1 MRPTPVSTGPESIR
15 VASALAA
22 DGLVCMIRRASQ
34 LPHPM
39 RIQASLAAAALFA
52 AGAVAQDKIT
62 LTNGDVLTG
71 TIKSMADGKVVINS
85 PALGDVTVPLDKVG
99 DMTTA
104 AQVKLETKTGDL
116 LQRRLLG
123 IEGGNLK
130 MEGATTSL
138 PLADLGQINPPE
150 KKDPEWTGALKV
162 NGLYATGNTERKAGG
177 LALDASRRSD
187 ADRISFDA
195 SWDYGQDKDQTTRE
209 WVLTQRRTGGGLKYD
224 YFLSKRWY
232 ALANARVLGDTLALL
247 DLRFTSG
254 AGLGYTWIED
264 STTTFVTEAG
274 LAYLNENYRENPVT
288 NVADPSVDY
297 VAIRAAYRL
306 THQLSKTSRIV
317 HGVEAFPST
326 ESSDDI
332 YLQSKSELVTSLTDS
347 MLASVSHVFDY
358 DNTPATGQDRGDH
371 RVLLSI
377 GWSF

>member
-1 MRPTPVSTGPESIR
+1 
-15 VASALAA
+15 
-22 DGLVCMIRRASQ
+22 
-34 LPHPM
+34 M

-71 TIKSMADGKVVINS
+71 TIKSMADGKVVIAS
-85 PALGDVTVPLDKVG
+85 PALGDVTVPIEKVG

-123 IEGGNLK
+123 IEAGNLK
-130 MEGATTSL
+130 MEGATSSL
-138 PLADLGQINPPE
+138 ALADLGQINPPE
-150 KKDPEWTGALKV
+150 KKEPEWIGALKV

-195 SWDYGQDKDQTTRE
+195 SWDYGQDKDQNTRQ
-209 WVLTQRRTGGGLKYD
+209 WTLTQRRTGGGLKYD
-224 YFLSKRWY
+224 YFLTKRWY
-232 ALANARVLGDTLALL
+232 ALATARVLGDTLAQL

-264 STTTFVTEAG
+264 GKTTFVTEAG
-274 LAYLNENYRENPVT
+274 LSYLNENYRT
-288 NVADPSVDY
+288 ADPSVDY
-297 VAIRAAYRL
+297 VAIRAAYKL
-306 THQLSKTSRIV
+306 THEFSKTSRIV

-326 ESSDDI
+326 EYSDEV
-332 YLQSKSELVTSLTDS
+332 YLQSKTELVTSLTDS
-347 MLASVSHVFDY
+347 MLASVSHVFDF
-358 DNTPATGQDRGDH
+358 DNTPATGQERGDH

>member
-1 MRPTPVSTGPESIR
+1 
-15 VASALAA
+15 
-22 DGLVCMIRRASQ
+22 
-34 LPHPM
+34 M
-39 RIQASLAAAALFA
+39 RIQAILAAAALFA

-71 TIKSMADGKVVINS
+71 TIKSMADGKVVIAS

-150 KKDPEWTGALKV
+150 KKAPEWIGALKV

-195 SWDYGQDKDQTTRE
+195 AWDYGQDKDQVTRE

-232 ALANARVLGDTLALL
+232 ALATARVLGDTLAQL

-254 AGLGYTWIED
+254 AGVGYTWIED
-264 STTTFVTEAG
+264 GKTTFLTEVG
-274 LAYLNENYRENPVT
+274 LSYLNENYRN
-288 NVADPSVDY
+288 ADPSVDY
-297 VAIRAAYRL
+297 VAIRAAYKL
-306 THQLSKTSRIV
+306 THELSKTSRIV

-326 ESSDDI
+326 ETSDEI

-358 DNTPATGQDRGDH
+358 DNTPASGQDRGDH

>member
-1 MRPTPVSTGPESIR
+1 MAAGVACGFAVGWIAERSHDRWTFPDPVSR
-15 VASALAA
+15 FAKN
-22 DGLVCMIRRASQ
+22 
-34 LPHPM
+34 PM
-39 RIQASLAAAALFA
+39 RIPAMLAAAAAFA

-71 TIKSMADGKVVINS
+71 TIKSMADGKVVIAS
-85 PALGDVTVPLDKVG
+85 PALGDVTVPIEKVG

-104 AQVKLETKTGDL
+104 TQVKLETKTGDL

-130 MEGATTSL
+130 MEGATTAL

-150 KKDPEWTGALKV
+150 RKEPEWTGSLKV
-162 NGLYATGNTERKAGG
+162 NGLYATGNTDRKAGG
-177 LALDASRRSD
+177 LALDASRRSEM
-187 ADRISFDA
+187 DRISLDA
-195 SWDYGQDKDQTTRE
+195 AWDYGQDKQDLDGNQATPRE
-209 WVLTQRRTGGGLKYD
+209 WNLTQRRTGGGLKYD

-232 ALANARVLGDTLALL
+232 ALANARVLGDTLAQL
-247 DLRFTSG
+247 DLRFTTG

-264 STTTFVTEAG
+264 STTTFVTEVG
-274 LAYLNENYRENPVT
+274 LSYLNENYRT
-288 NVADPSVDY
+288 ADPSIDY
-297 VAIRAAYRL
+297 VAVRAAYKL
-306 THQLSKTSRIV
+306 THELSKTSRLV

-332 YLQSKSELVTSLTDS
+332 YLQSKTELVTSLTES
-347 MLASVSHVFDY
+347 MLASISHVFDY
-358 DNTPATGQDRGDH
+358 DNTPATGQERGDH

>member
-1 MRPTPVSTGPESIR
+1 
-15 VASALAA
+15 
-22 DGLVCMIRRASQ
+22 
-34 LPHPM
+34 M

-104 AQVKLETKTGDL
+104 AQVKLETKTGDM

-130 MEGATTSL
+130 MEGATTAL

-150 KKDPEWTGALKV
+150 KKEPQWTGSLKV
-162 NGLYATGNTERKAGG
+162 NGLYATGNTDRKAGG
-177 LALDASRRSD
+177 LALDASRRSE

-195 SWDYGQDKDQTTRE
+195 AWDYGQDKDQNTRQ
-209 WVLTQRRTGGGLKYD
+209 WTLTQRRTGGGLKYD
-224 YFLSKRWY
+224 YFLTKRWY
-232 ALANARVLGDTLALL
+232 ALATARVLGDTLAQL

-274 LAYLNENYRENPVT
+274 LSYLNENYRT
-288 NVADPSVDY
+288 ADPSVDY
-297 VAIRAAYRL
+297 VAIRAAYKL
-306 THQLSKTSRIV
+306 THELSKTSRIV
-317 HGVEAFPST
+317 HGIEAFPST
-326 ESSDDI
+326 ETSDDI
-332 YLQSKSELVTSLTDS
+332 YLQSKSELVTSLTES
-347 MLASVSHVFDY
+347 MLASISHVFDY
-358 DNTPATGQDRGDH
+358 DNTPATGQERGDH

>member
-1 MRPTPVSTGPESIR
+1 
-15 VASALAA
+15 
-22 DGLVCMIRRASQ
+22 
-34 LPHPM
+34 M
-39 RIQASLAAAALFA
+39 RIQATLAAAALFA

-71 TIKSMADGKVVINS
+71 TIKSMADGKVVIAS

-99 DMTTA
+99 DLTTA

-123 IEGGNLK
+123 IEAGNLK

-138 PLADLGQINPPE
+138 PLADLGQINPPD
-150 KKDPEWTGALKV
+150 KKEPEWTGALKV
-162 NGLYATGNTERKAGG
+162 SGLYATGNTERTAGG

-195 SWDYGQDKDQTTRE
+195 AWDYGQDKDQVTRD

-224 YFLSKRWY
+224 YFLTKRWY
-232 ALANARVLGDTLALL
+232 ALATARVLGDTLAQL

-264 STTTFVTEAG
+264 GKTTFVTEAG
-274 LAYLNENYRENPVT
+274 LSYLNENYRN
-288 NVADPSVDY
+288 ADPSVDY

-306 THQLSKTSRIV
+306 THELSKTSRIV

-326 ESSDDI
+326 ESSDEI

-358 DNTPATGQDRGDH
+358 DNTPASGQDRGDH

>member
-1 MRPTPVSTGPESIR
+1 
-15 VASALAA
+15 
-22 DGLVCMIRRASQ
+22 
-34 LPHPM
+34 M
-39 RIQASLAAAALFA
+39 RIQSSLAAAALLA

-85 PALGDVTVPLDKVG
+85 PALGEVAVPLDKVG

-130 MEGATTSL
+130 MEGATTAL
-138 PLADLGQINPPE
+138 PLADLGQINPPD
-150 KKDPEWTGALKV
+150 KKEPEWTGSLKV

-195 SWDYGQDKDQTTRE
+195 AWDYGQDKDQNTRE
-209 WVLTQRRTGGGLKYD
+209 WTLTQRRTGGGLKYD
-224 YFLSKRWY
+224 YFLTKRWY
-232 ALANARVLGDTLALL
+232 ALATARVLGDTLAQL

-274 LAYLNENYRENPVT
+274 LSYLNENYRT
-288 NVADPSVDY
+288 ADPSVDY
-297 VAIRAAYRL
+297 VAIRAAYKL
-306 THQLSKTSRIV
+306 THELSKTSRIV

-326 ESSDDI
+326 ETSDDI
-332 YLQSKSELVTSLTDS
+332 YLQSKSELVTSLTES
-347 MLASVSHVFDY
+347 MLASISHVFDY
-358 DNTPATGQDRGDH
+358 DNTPATGQERGDH
-371 RVLLSI
+371 RVLVSI

>member
-1 MRPTPVSTGPESIR
+1 
-15 VASALAA
+15 
-22 DGLVCMIRRASQ
+22 
-34 LPHPM
+34 M
-39 RIQASLAAAALFA
+39 RIQATLAAAALFA

-71 TIKSMADGKVVINS
+71 TIKSMDDGKVVISS

-104 AQVKLETKTGDL
+104 AQVKLATKTGDV

-150 KKDPEWTGALKV
+150 KKEPEWIGALKV

-177 LALDASRRSD
+177 LALDASRRSE

-195 SWDYGQDKDQTTRE
+195 AWDYGQDKDQNTRE
-209 WVLTQRRTGGGLKYD
+209 WTLTQRRTGGGLKYD
-224 YFLSKRWY
+224 YFLTKRWY
-232 ALANARVLGDTLALL
+232 ALATARVLGDTLAQL

-264 STTTFVTEAG
+264 GKTTFVTEAG
-274 LAYLNENYRENPVT
+274 LSYLNENYRT
-288 NVADPSVDY
+288 ADPSVDY
-297 VAIRAAYRL
+297 VAIRAAYKL
-306 THQLSKTSRIV
+306 THELSKTSRVV

-326 ESSDDI
+326 EYSDDV

-347 MLASVSHVFDY
+347 MLASISHVFDY
-358 DNTPATGQDRGDH
+358 DNTPASGQERGDH

>member
-1 MRPTPVSTGPESIR
+1 
-15 VASALAA
+15 
-22 DGLVCMIRRASQ
+22 
-34 LPHPM
+34 M
-39 RIQASLAAAALFA
+39 RIQTSLAAAALFA

-99 DMTTA
+99 DLTTA

-123 IEGGNLK
+123 IEAGNLK

-150 KKDPEWTGALKV
+150 KKEPEWTGALKV

-195 SWDYGQDKDQTTRE
+195 AWDYGQDKQDTDGNAATVRQWT
-209 WVLTQRRTGGGLKYD
+209 LTQRRTGGGLKYD
-224 YFLSKRWY
+224 YFLTKRWY
-232 ALANARVLGDTLALL
+232 ALATARVLGDTLAQL

-264 STTTFVTEAG
+264 SKTTFVTEAG
-274 LAYLNENYRENPVT
+274 LSYLNENYRT
-288 NVADPSVDY
+288 ADPSVDY
-297 VAIRAAYRL
+297 VAIRAAYKL
-306 THQLSKTSRIV
+306 THELSKTSRVV
-317 HGVEAFPST
+317 HGIEAFPST

-332 YLQSKSELVTSLTDS
+332 YLQSKSELVTSLTES
-347 MLASVSHVFDY
+347 MLASISHVFDY
-358 DNTPATGQDRGDH
+358 DNTPATGQERGDH

>member
-1 MRPTPVSTGPESIR
+1 
-15 VASALAA
+15 
-22 DGLVCMIRRASQ
+22 
-34 LPHPM
+34 M
-39 RIQASLAAAALFA
+39 RIQTSLAAAALFA

-99 DMTTA
+99 DLTTA

-123 IEGGNLK
+123 IEAGNLK

-150 KKDPEWTGALKV
+150 KKEPEWTGALKV
-162 NGLYATGNTERKAGG
+162 NGLYATGNTDRKAGG

-195 SWDYGQDKDQTTRE
+195 AWDYGQDKDQTTRQ
-209 WVLTQRRTGGGLKYD
+209 WTLTQRRTGGGLKYD
-224 YFLSKRWY
+224 YFLTKRWY
-232 ALANARVLGDTLALL
+232 ALATARVLGDTLAQL

-264 STTTFVTEAG
+264 SKTTFVTEAG
-274 LAYLNENYRENPVT
+274 LSYLNENYRT
-288 NVADPSVDY
+288 ADPSVDY
-297 VAIRAAYRL
+297 VAIRAAYKL
-306 THQLSKTSRIV
+306 THELSKTSRVV
-317 HGVEAFPST
+317 HGIEAFPST
-326 ESSDDI
+326 EYSDDI
-332 YLQSKSELVTSLTDS
+332 YLQSKSELVTSLTES
-347 MLASVSHVFDY
+347 MLASISHVFDNY
-358 DNTPATGQDRGDH
+358 NTPATVQERGEH